1 MLTNTKIAKTLAI
14 AAGAL
19 LLPAAAQAETRAFE
33 RDGVNYSYV
42 ETAENGR
49 TVPLTITQEFQ
60 RFTGTAGEDWRIEQG
75 RLDGNAI
82 RFIANTGR
90 GRRVYEGIVDG
101 DRITGTGTN
110 ANWSAVRAQ

>member
-49 TVPLTITQEFQ
+49 TVLVGKADNVPFRLIV
-60 RFTGTAGEDWRIEQG
+60 RGERV
-75 RLDGNAI
+75 
-82 RFIANTGR
+82 TGR
-90 GRRVYEGIVDG
+90 YNSKPVSFTLNQVVRSAEVV
-101 DRITGTGTN
+101 
-110 ANWSAVRAQ
+110 AVR